1 MSRIIFIL
9 LILIVSVSCSTQR
22 QLRKAF
28 VGKPVSKIEANFGQP
43 KTVIEKEGEKLYIFE
58 KTEELQSTEIGQG
71 QLTLDP
77 IITPKVTKTEMY
89 YFTVKNGTVTKA
101 RLEEDYKRK

>member
-1 MSRIIFIL
+1 MRKIAFLL

-28 VGKPVSKIEANFGQP
+28 VGKPVSKMETNFGQP

-58 KTEELQSTEIGQG
+58 KTEKLASTEIGQG

-77 IITPKVTKTEMY
+77 IITPKVTKTERY
-89 YFTVKNGTVTKA
+89 YFTVKNGTIIKA
-101 RLEEDYKRK
+101 RFEEDYERR

>member
-1 MSRIIFIL
+1 MNKTAIIIL
-9 LILIVSVSCSTQR
+9 LFIISVSCGTQR

-28 VGKPVSKIEANFGQP
+28 VGKPVSKIEAQFGNP
-43 KTVIEKEGEKLYIFE
+43 KTVIEKEGVKLYIFE
-58 KTEELQSTEIGQG
+58 KTEELKSTEIGQG

-77 IITPKVTKTEMY
+77 IFTPKVIKTERY

-101 RLEEDYKRK
+101 RFEEDYERK

>member
-1 MSRIIFIL
+1 MKKVVYFL
-9 LILIVSVSCSTQR
+9 LILFISVSCGTQR

-43 KTVIEKEGEKLYIFE
+43 KTVIEKENEKLYIFE
-58 KTEELQSTEIGQG
+58 KTEELESTEIGQG

-77 IITPKVTKTEMY
+77 IITPKVIKTERY
-89 YFTVKNGTVTKA
+89 YFTVKKGTIIKA
-101 RLEEDYKRK
+101 RFEEDYKRK